1 MWETLTN
8 YNWENLFS
16 VLPGA
21 LVFYVLAGLAILFGI
36 LVVANPFSR
45 SPINSALS
53 LLATVLALAGLSV
66 LLHAYFLAAVQVII
80 YAGAVLVLFIF
91 VLMLSRK
98 EMKIVFPSTRVR
110 YAVGAVVALSLACL
124 LLSVVFQMPAAAPVK
139 EAVDGTVPAIG
150 KLLVTE
156 YLVPFEA
163 ISVLLL
169 AAIVGVVHLS
179 KPNTKGESK

>member
-80 YAGAVLVLFIF
+80 YAGAVLVQ
-91 VLMLSRK
+91 S
-98 EMKIVFPSTRVR
+98 P
-110 YAVGAVVALSLACL
+110 L
-124 LLSVVFQMPAAAPVK
+124 LHYISQ
-139 EAVDGTVPAIG
+139 E
-150 KLLVTE
+150 E
-156 YLVPFEA
+156 HYLEH
-163 ISVLLL
+163 SWE
-169 AAIVGVVHLS
+169 GY
-179 KPNTKGESK
+179 